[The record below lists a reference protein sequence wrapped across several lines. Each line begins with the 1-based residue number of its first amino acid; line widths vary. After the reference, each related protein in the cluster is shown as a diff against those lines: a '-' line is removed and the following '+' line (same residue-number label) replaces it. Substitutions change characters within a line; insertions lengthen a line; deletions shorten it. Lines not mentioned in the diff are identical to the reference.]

1 MSDRIVLS
9 NMVFQAR
16 HGVAD
21 REKVEAQRFEVDV
34 ELGLDLQPA
43 AVEDDL
49 ERTVDYG
56 PVYETVRQIVESTTY
71 NLIEALA
78 EAICHELLSE
88 HARVRD
94 VTVRVRKP
102 EVALG
107 GSLDYAGVEIRRQRS
122 GRGSEA

>member
-9 NMVFQAR
+9 NMVFLAR
-16 HGVAD
+16 HGVAA
-21 REKVEAQRFEVDV
+21 REKVEAQRFEIDV

-78 EAICHELLSE
+78 EAICHELLGEFSP
-88 HARVRD
+88 VRE
-94 VTVRVRKP
+94 VVVRVRKP
-102 EVALG
+102 EVRLG
-107 GSLDYAGVEIRRQRS
+107 GPLAYAAVEIRRRRS
-122 GRGSEA
+122 T

>member
-1 MSDRIVLS
+1 VSDRIVLA

-21 REKVEAQRFEVDV
+21 REKVQPQRFEIDV

-43 AVEDDL
+43 GLDDDL
-49 ERTVDYG
+49 EKTVDYG
-56 PVYETVRQIVESTTY
+56 PVYDTIRQIVESTTY

-78 EAICHELLSE
+78 EAICHELLGE
-88 HARVRD
+88 QARIRE

-102 EVALG
+102 EVRLG
-107 GSLDYAGVEIRRQRS
+107 GPLDHAAVEITRRRS
-122 GRGSEA
+122 S

>member
-1 MSDRIVLS
+1 MTDRIVLA

-21 REKVEAQRFEVDV
+21 REKVQPQRFEIDV

-43 AVEDDL
+43 GLDDDL
-49 ERTVDYG
+49 EQTVDYG
-56 PVYETVRQIVESTTY
+56 PVYDTIRQIVESTTY

-78 EAICHELLSE
+78 EAICHELLGE
-88 HARVRD
+88 HARIRE

-102 EVALG
+102 EVRLG
-107 GSLDYAGVEIRRQRS
+107 GPLDHAAVEITRRRS
-122 GRGSEA
+122 S

>member
-9 NMVFQAR
+9 NMVFLAR
-16 HGVAD
+16 HGVAA
-21 REKVEAQRFEVDV
+21 REKVEAQRFEIDV

-78 EAICHELLSE
+78 EAICHELLGE
-88 HARVRD
+88 FGAVRE
-94 VTVRVRKP
+94 VVVRVRKP
-102 EVALG
+102 EVRLG
-107 GSLDYAGVEIRRQRS
+107 GPLAYAGVELRRRRS
-122 GRGSEA
+122 A

>member
-9 NMVFQAR
+9 NMVFLAR
-16 HGVAD
+16 HGVAA
-21 REKVEAQRFEVDV
+21 REKVEAQRFEIDV

-88 HARVRD
+88 YARVRE

-102 EVALG
+102 EVRLG
-107 GSLDYAGVEIRRQRS
+107 GPLDHAGVEISRQRS
-122 GRGSEA
+122 G

>member
-9 NMVFQAR
+9 NMAFQAR

-21 REKVEAQRFEVDV
+21 REKVEPQRFEIDV

-43 AVEDDL
+43 GLDDDL
-49 ERTVDYG
+49 AKTVDYG
-56 PVYETVRQIVESTTY
+56 PVYDTIRQIVESTTF

-78 EAICHELLSE
+78 EAISHELLNGYPRIE
-88 HARVRD
+88 E

-102 EVALG
+102 QVRLG
-107 GSLDYAGVEIRRQRS
+107 GPLDHAAVEIRRRRS
-122 GRGSEA
+122 E

>member
-1 MSDRIVLS
+1 MSDRIVLA

-21 REKVEAQRFEVDV
+21 REKVEAQRFEIDV

-56 PVYETVRQIVESTTY
+56 PVYETVRQIAESTTY

-88 HARVRD
+88 YARIRE

-102 EVALG
+102 EVRLG
-107 GSLDYAGVEIRRQRS
+107 GPLDYAGVEIRRQRS
-122 GRGSEA
+122 G

>member
-1 MSDRIVLS
+1 MSDRIVLA

-21 REKVEAQRFEVDV
+21 REKVEPQRFEIDV

-43 AVEDDL
+43 GLEDDL
-49 ERTVDYG
+49 TKTVDYG
-56 PVYETVRQIVESTTY
+56 PVYDTIRQIVESTTY

-78 EAICHELLSE
+78 EAICHELLGE
-88 HARVRD
+88 HARIRE

-102 EVALG
+102 EVRLG
-107 GSLDYAGVEIRRQRS
+107 GPLDHASVEITRRRS
-122 GRGSEA
+122 EG